1 MVNNRHKNTAN
12 VILLVCALLFSS
24 LEAIHSFV
32 HAGCRKN
39 TDAHELLAKA
49 KPAAFSRRQD
59 ANLQTILILSPVCVE
74 HFVAIADHIAFFDL
88 ITEPVSVYYP
98 KALVVFVT
106 VLMSYSSRGPPYS
119 SDLFA
124 QLP

>member
-24 LEAIHSFV
+24 LEAIHSLV
-32 HAGCRKN
+32 HVGCVKN
-39 TDAHELLAKA
+39 TDSLKVLAKA

-59 ANLQTILILSPVCVE
+59 TTLQTILILSPVCVE
-74 HFVAIADHIAFFDL
+74 HFVAIADYIAFFDL
-88 ITEPVSVYYP
+88 TAEPVSVSYP

-106 VLMSYSSRGPPYS
+106 VFMSYSCRGPPYS